1 MGQQAEETLQEWFS
15 GLPENGPLPEE
26 SVTRLSRFLQG
37 FQLGLAA
44 DEEPFVALYDCGVA
58 QRCMPELTNAS
69 AALLDRWLA
78 ADWEPSLRERAQ
90 YNLLHLCTE
99 IGDGERLGDRVWELY
114 RRRMVSGIY
123 QSFRPVPLTKALLGA
138 MIRNQIE
145 GDRPLGLWQRFL
157 CGEPGNYL
165 IGSRLDGFLGMLY
178 VIGNASQR
186 EKTSHLATCLLQ
198 LHNQIEENIFLSALL
213 ALGRVQP
220 GIAVDVLRRA
230 GLDVCEQYENVVLR
244 ERGRT
249 AINSTLHDKSGN
261 SAMKESLE
269 SAWDGFSRIFVE
281 TLRHELAG
289 YKLPTGMQIEG
300 LYSSVMN
307 RTLGKYTEQHFRTL
321 LKHAR
326 ALSSL
331 REPEAVKRQLKQPSR
346 SD

>member
-99 IGDGERLGDRVWELY
+99 IGDGERLGNRVWELY
-114 RRRMVSGIY
+114 RRRLVSGIY

-145 GDRPLGLWQRFL
+145 AWGLRGA
-157 CGEPGNYL
+157 C
-165 IGSRLDGFLGMLY
+165 R
-178 VIGNASQR
+178 
-186 EKTSHLATCLLQ
+186 TSLAT
-198 LHNQIEENIFLSALL
+198 H
-213 ALGRVQP
+213 
-220 GIAVDVLRRA
+220 
-230 GLDVCEQYENVVLR
+230 
-244 ERGRT
+244 
-249 AINSTLHDKSGN
+249 
-261 SAMKESLE
+261 
-269 SAWDGFSRIFVE
+269 
-281 TLRHELAG
+281 
-289 YKLPTGMQIEG
+289 
-300 LYSSVMN
+300 
-307 RTLGKYTEQHFRTL
+307 
-321 LKHAR
+321 
-326 ALSSL
+326 
-331 REPEAVKRQLKQPSR
+331 
-346 SD
+346 